1 MFNFDFVDY
10 LCLVSLYLLALLALS
25 VIVYIV
31 LKCTHSLFRENIEK
45 VKREEEDV

>member
-31 LKCTHSLFRENIEK
+31 LKCTHSLFREDVEK
-45 VKREEEDV
+45 VKKGDDYV